1 MWLPSSQNSGSVIE
15 KIKLQNILFG
25 VKVMSLTVSRLI
37 DTLGFPELYSKMQ
50 RCDKVPTII
59 PISGLTNRPI
69 KRVNAYGTMSI
80 SEKKDQ
86 AFDDND
92 IYKWKCFCVP

>member
-1 MWLPSSQNSGSVIE
+1 MKAIT
-15 KIKLQNILFG
+15 
-25 VKVMSLTVSRLI
+25 LTVSRLI
-37 DTLGFPELYSKMQ
+37 VTLGFPELYSKMQ
-50 RCDKVPTII
+50 RCDTVPTII

-69 KRVNAYGTMSI
+69 KRVNAYGKMSI

-92 IYKWKCFCVP
+92 KNK

>member
-1 MWLPSSQNSGSVIE
+1 
-15 KIKLQNILFG
+15 
-25 VKVMSLTVSRLI
+25 MSLTVSRLI
-37 DTLGFPELYSKMQ
+37 DTLGFPELYNKMQ
-50 RCDKVPTII
+50 RWDKVPTII

-92 IYKWKCFCVP
+92 IYKWKCFCVPKMVVEKRMYVMVIHFFI